1 MGEFSVV
8 DFGCDGQ
15 QFKTSDLIFSR
26 ADDPRSHMFR
36 SDPPLC
42 SAMQEGRS
50 EGLEKCT
57 GVKKRLLGQE
67 LEGRVR

>member
-36 SDPPLC
+36 SDPLSVLLC
-42 SAMQEGRS
+42 RKVV
-50 EGLEKCT
+50 L
-57 GVKKRLLGQE
+57 
-67 LEGRVR
+67 RV